1 MEITKCE
8 FILWE
13 GICDCGEYNK
23 KRQWHLLG
31 QLIRMIEF
39 IAAQKGTLTK
49 NGQR

>member
-13 GICDCGEYNK
+13 GVCDCGEYK

-31 QLIRMIEF
+31 QLIRMMEF
-39 IAAQKGTLTK
+39 TAAQKGTLTK